1 VLAVLVTDPSRSLD
15 VAVDWLQGVVV
26 LRGELDRDSAHH
38 LVDAVRALGATDH
51 RRWVVDAAEVTWC
64 DAGGLRALAAAHA
77 LALASGRQLWLSRR
91 SRCVDRLVVLT
102 GLDQMIADAL
112 PPVVPRPVAT
122 RPARPG
128 PAGGAGVSCPPAV
141 SVSVEST

>member
-1 VLAVLVTDPSRSLD
+1 MLAVLVTDPSRSLD

-38 LVDAVRALGATDH
+38 LVDAVRALEATDH

-77 LALASGRQLWLSRR
+77 LALASGRQLVLSRR
-91 SRCVDRLVVLT
+91 SRCVDRLVVLS
-102 GLDQMIADAL
+102 GLDRMVADGV
-112 PPVVPRPVAT
+112 PPVVPRRAAT
-122 RPARPG
+122 RPARTPT
-128 PAGGAGVSCPPAV
+128 AGGAGVSGAPAV
-141 SVSVEST
+141 SVFAEST